1 MPPRTAK
8 SKVFRL
14 CSALS
19 FAYPRLSDAEIQEA
33 AIDLHDIEAA
43 CRKIAHAIHGLR
55 RTSALS
61 KDKTADLLCE
71 VEGEL
76 IDHIEQNHLRSL
88 KKFFKHTDT
97 TLSLRRAPKR
107 R

>member
-8 SKVFRL
+8 SKVVRL

-19 FAYPRLSDAEIQEA
+19 SAYPRLSDDEIQEA
-33 AIDLHDIEAA
+33 ALDLHDIENA

-55 RTSALS
+55 RTGALS
-61 KDKTADLLCE
+61 KGKTADLLSE

-76 IDHIEQNHLRSL
+76 IDHIEQSHLSSL
-88 KKFFKHTDT
+88 KRFFKHTD
-97 TLSLRRAPKR
+97 SASDVKKPPKR